1 MYKAPVE
8 DYQFLFDHVVG
19 LDGLMQQLG
28 NEDVSTD
35 LAEAVLAEAGKLAAD
50 VIAPLNHSGDIAG
63 ATRLED
69 GHVKT
74 PAGFADAHAAM
85 RDGGWSSMEAK
96 AEFGGQALPMT
107 LTIAAN
113 EFWQSANMAFALCHL
128 LTQGQIHALQ
138 KSASPALQQTYIPP
152 MVEGRWTGTMNLT
165 EPQAGSDL
173 AAIKTRAV
181 AQGDHYLISGQK
193 IYITYG
199 EHDMAENIVHL
210 VLART
215 PDAPPGIK
223 GISVFIVPKYLPD
236 DNGNF
241 TRPND
246 LRCLSIEKKLGI
258 KASPTAV
265 MQFGETTGSVG
276 YLVGKEN
283 EGIDIMFG
291 MMNHAR
297 IAVGLQGLAIS
308 ERAYQQ
314 ALSYARDRVQGV
326 PLDGKKGDPILHH
339 PDVLR
344 TLVSMKAEIEAM
356 RALMVAGATA
366 MDRAHH
372 LGDGEASQFDARVGL
387 LIPIIKGWMT
397 ERAQIIASQGLQVH
411 GGMGFIEETGAA
423 QHYRDSRILTI
434 YEGTTA
440 IQANDLVFRKTIRD
454 QGAALFALLDDID
467 QDMTDLAGHADDK
480 IPAMAARITEAS
492 TAARDVAAHILRGTN
507 DPRRAA
513 ASATDFLMLMGT
525 LCGGWMMAKSAG
537 AAAHQLGNADCEN
550 AVFMKAKLGMADI
563 FMTHHLPQ
571 VLARAKTILEGDVP
585 VVSISPDWL

>member
-1 MYKAPVE
+1 
-8 DYQFLFDHVVG
+8 
-19 LDGLMQQLG
+19 
-28 NEDVSTD
+28 
-35 LAEAVLAEAGKLAAD
+35 
-50 VIAPLNHSGDIAG
+50 
-63 ATRLED
+63 
-69 GHVKT
+69 
-74 PAGFADAHAAM
+74 
-85 RDGGWSSMEAK
+85 
-96 AEFGGQALPMT
+96 
-107 LTIAAN
+107 
-113 EFWQSANMAFALCHL
+113 
-128 LTQGQIHALQ
+128 
-138 KSASPALQQTYIPP
+138 
-152 MVEGRWTGTMNLT
+152 
-165 EPQAGSDL
+165 
-173 AAIKTRAV
+173 
-181 AQGDHYLISGQK
+181 
-193 IYITYG
+193 
-199 EHDMAENIVHL
+199 
-210 VLART
+210 
-215 PDAPPGIK
+215 
-223 GISVFIVPKYLPD
+223 
-236 DNGNF
+236 
-241 TRPND
+241 
-246 LRCLSIEKKLGI
+246 
-258 KASPTAV
+258 
-265 MQFGETTGSVG
+265 
-276 YLVGKEN
+276 
-283 EGIDIMFG
+283 
-291 MMNHAR
+291 
-297 IAVGLQGLAIS
+297 
-308 ERAYQQ
+308 
-314 ALSYARDRVQGV
+314 
-326 PLDGKKGDPILHH
+326 
-339 PDVLR
+339 
-344 TLVSMKAEIEAM
+344 M